1 MDLKELEARIRV
13 LEDIE
18 AIKKLKATYCYLC
31 DAGLTIDKNREELVS
46 HFTKDAR
53 VDFGLGPASQFQG
66 TEGLHTFFGTVVAM
80 GVTFCMHMVHNP
92 IIEVKGDRA
101 TGRWYYEA
109 PTTDAS
115 TGKAQWMAGTY
126 FEEYVREKGEWKFSY
141 IGTKWKYVTPYDEGW
156 AKNPGELLKMVPPE

>member
-1 MDLKELEARIRV
+1 MDLKELEGRIRV

-31 DAGLTIDKNREELVS
+31 DAGLTDPKNRDELVS
-46 HFTKDAR
+46 HFTGDAT
-53 VDFGLGPASQFQG
+53 VDFGLGPESRFQG
-66 TEGLHTFFGTVVAM
+66 MEGLKTFFGTVVAM

-109 PTTDAS
+109 PTTDTA

-126 FEEYVREKGEWKFSY
+126 EEEYVRENGEWKFAF
-141 IGTKWKYVTPYDEGW
+141 IGTRWKYITPYDEGW
-156 AKNPGELLKMVPPE
+156 AKNPGALLAMVPKE